1 MTKESMGLD
10 RSGESGNMISSLTS
24 VEASSIRWKSKIMTT
39 AYKAAER
46 FGLFRKEVNDID
58 KFIKFNN
65 LIG

>member
-1 MTKESMGLD
+1 
-10 RSGESGNMISSLTS
+10 
-24 VEASSIRWKSKIMTT
+24 MTT

-65 LIG
+65 IVGGV